1 VRPARRACVTVMALV
16 VAGSAPGQVVT
27 AESTVASAAS
37 QGDMDEVR
45 NLLRGGADV
54 NAAQGDGMTALHW
67 AAARDDRAL
76 ADLLIYAGASL
87 EAGTRVGHYE
97 PLHVAAREGHAAVA
111 EALIAAGA
119 DPMARTSNSG
129 ATPLHLAA
137 ASGDAR
143 TLRALIVAGADIDAR
158 ESAWGQTP
166 LIFAAAANRVDAVR
180 ILLDAGADPALHAR
194 TVDVVEME
202 QADKAA
208 DKRINRIIAE
218 FREAE
223 GGGPNWQPT
232 PSQVQAA
239 IEAGREIQRRWPDV
253 PDLDL
258 DDDDDEGTEATTY
271 NADGEPVGNVSA
283 EAGIESKAKSYGQL
297 VGGWGGLTPLLH
309 AARQGHRDAA
319 MALIDAGANINQA
332 SLGDHTTPLLM
343 ATINGQFD
351 LAMELIERG
360 ADPNIASDAGTTPL
374 FAVLERNWA
383 PKASYAH
390 PVEHEQQRVTH
401 IDVLEAL
408 LDAGANPNAR
418 LNRHLWYTEYTFF
431 VLSAAGM
438 HYAGATPFWRAA
450 HALDVE
456 AMRLLKSRGANPDIP
471 TIKQPERRRES
482 DEIEEDRSG
491 LPPVPVGGP
500 YIHPVHAA
508 AGAGYGQYFAAN
520 AHRHVPNGWMPAMR
534 FLVEEC
540 GADVNLRDA
549 NGYTPVHH
557 AASRGDNEM
566 ILYLVEKGADV
577 TGVSRKG
584 ETTADMA
591 NGPIE
596 RVPPYP
602 DTIELLMRLGSK
614 NNHNCLSC

>member
-1 VRPARRACVTVMALV
+1 MRSLRQTQLALVAFFAVGAGTGPVMA
-16 VAGSAPGQVVT
+16 ADSA
-27 AESTVASAAS
+27 VASAAS
-37 QGDMDEVR
+37 LGDIDGVR
-45 NLLRGGADV
+45 VLLRDGADV
-54 NAAQGDGMTALHW
+54 SASQGDGMTALHW

-76 ADLLIYAGASL
+76 AELLIYAGASL
-87 EAGTRVGHYE
+87 DAGTRIGHYQ

-119 DPMARTSNSG
+119 DPMARTLNSG

-137 ASGDAR
+137 ASGDAQ
-143 TLRALIVAGADIDAR
+143 TLGVLIAAGADVDAR
-158 ESAWGQTP
+158 EAAWGQTP
-166 LIFAAAANRVDAVR
+166 LIFAAAANRVDAIR
-180 ILLDAGADPALHAR
+180 ILLGAGADPSLHAHPI
-194 TVDVVEME
+194 DVVEME
-202 QADKAA
+202 KADKAA
-208 DKRINRIIAE
+208 DKRINRILTD
-218 FREAE
+218 FRDAE

-253 PDLDL
+253 PDLDP
-258 DDDDDEGTEATTY
+258 DEEDDEVGGTATY
-271 NADGEPVGNVSA
+271 NADGEPVGSVSA
-283 EAGIESKAKSYGQL
+283 EPGIESKAKSYGQL

-309 AARQGHRDAA
+309 AVRQGHRDAA
-319 MALIDAGANINQA
+319 IALVDGGADINQA

-343 ATINGQFD
+343 AAINGQFD
-351 LAMELIERG
+351 LALQLIGRG
-360 ADPNIASDAGTTPL
+360 ADPNMASDAGTTPL

-390 PVEHEQQRVTH
+390 PVEHQQQRATH

-450 HALDVE
+450 HALDLE

-471 TIKQPERRRES
+471 TIKQPERRRRS
-482 DEIEEDRSG
+482 DDIEEDRSG
-491 LPPVPVGGP
+491 LPPAPVGGP
-500 YIHPVHAA
+500 FIHPIHAA

-566 ILYLVEKGADV
+566 IQYLVEKGADV